1 MCKHLKD
8 TAVNLTHSYTNGGSP
23 EITST
28 VPLIMNSMLSLLPK
42 HKEFILPWKDS
53 KTGLSFAKYIIHPFK
68 LVR

>member
-8 TAVNLTHSYTNGGSP
+8 TAVNLTHPYTNGGSP

-42 HKEFILPWKDS
+42 HKEFKFTYFTLEGFKNWIILCKIYYP
-53 KTGLSFAKYIIHPFK
+53 PF
-68 LVR
+68 